1 MIDTTKPNGSENI
14 LWDLSDL
21 YATLDETGLE
31 GDLARIG
38 DRTKA
43 FREKWHGRFA
53 TASISEFMEMVREYE
68 QLTED
73 FGRMGAFAHL
83 QWSTDSENVE
93 YGKLMQRVTE
103 TLSKASNDI
112 IFVDTELAALPAER
126 IQELMSAPEM
136 ASRKHWLEVV
146 MDYKPHTLSE
156 DVEQALNAKSVSS
169 RFAWVRL
176 YDEVSNALTFQFR
189 GQEYT
194 IAQMTKMLY
203 DGDRQTRKEAA
214 ETISAGLKKDAKT
227 HAYVF
232 NTIIGDCEVNDRL
245 RSYPT
250 WVSSRNLSN
259 EVSDASVQALV
270 DAVVSRYDLVHRYFA
285 LKKRLLGLDELY
297 DYDRYAPVTEE
308 SDFWTWEQA
317 RQIVIDSYTSF
328 DRRAGEIASLFF
340 DKNWIH
346 APVRKGKRSGAYSAG
361 TIASVHP
368 YVFMNYT
375 GTSRDVQTLAHE
387 LGHGVH
393 QYLSRQQG
401 PLQMHTP
408 LTVAETASV
417 FGEMI
422 TFKKMLEATTSDQS
436 KLALIMSKIDGM
448 FGTVFRQV
456 ALNRFEEAMHT
467 ARRTQGELS
476 LEQINEI
483 WLTTQKAQFGDS
495 VKLSDGYEVWWS
507 YISHFIHTPGYV
519 YAYAFGELLVLAL
532 YQIYLKSPDS
542 FPDKYIELL
551 SAGGSKRPEELLA
564 PFGLDITNP
573 TFWHN
578 GLSFIDSFLG
588 QAEELAGKK

>member
-1 MIDTTKPNGSENI
+1 MADTKAVTGAENI
-14 LWDLSDL
+14 FWDLSDL

-31 GDLARIG
+31 GDLAQIG
-38 DRTKA
+38 GRTRA

-53 TASISEFMEMVREYE
+53 TVSIPEFMEMVAEYE
-68 QLTED
+68 QLNED
-73 FGRMGAFAHL
+73 FGRMSAFAHL

-112 IFVDTELAALPAER
+112 IFVDTELSSLPADR
-126 IQELMSAPEM
+126 IATLMAAPEM

-146 MDYKPHTLSE
+146 MDYKSHTLSE

-176 YDEVSNALTFQFR
+176 HDEVSGAMTFSFR
-189 GQEYT
+189 GQDYT

-214 ETISAGLKKDAKT
+214 ETISAVLKTDAKM

-232 NTIIGDCEVNDRL
+232 NTIMGDCEVNDRL

-285 LKKRLLGLDELY
+285 LKKGLLGLDKLY
-297 DYDRYAPVTEE
+297 DYDRYAPVTEA

-317 RQIVIDSYTSF
+317 QAIVVDSYTSF
-328 DRRAGEIASLFF
+328 DKRAGDIASMFF
-340 DKNWIH
+340 EKNWIH

-408 LTVAETASV
+408 LTIAETASV

-422 TFKKMLEATTSDQS
+422 TFKKMYEQTTSDEA
-436 KLALIMSKIDGM
+436 KLALLMSKLDGM
-448 FGTVFRQV
+448 IATVFRQV
-456 ALNRFEEAMHT
+456 ALNRFEEAVHT

-476 LEQINEI
+476 LDQINEI
-483 WLTTQKAQFGDS
+483 WLTTQKGQFGDS
-495 VKLSDGYEVWWS
+495 VELTDGYEVWWS

-532 YQIYLKSPDS
+532 YQIYLKNPES

-551 SAGGSKRPEELLA
+551 SSGGSKRPEELLA
-564 PFGLDITNP
+564 PFGLDITSP

>member
-1 MIDTTKPNGSENI
+1 MADTKAVTGAENI
-14 LWDLSDL
+14 FWDLSDL

-53 TASISEFMEMVREYE
+53 TASISEFMEMVAEYE
-68 QLTED
+68 QLNED

-103 TLSKASNDI
+103 TLSKASNEI
-112 IFVDTELAALPAER
+112 IFVDTELSSLSSER
-126 IQELMSAPEM
+126 IAELMAAPEM

-146 MDYKPHTLSE
+146 MDYKSHTLSE
-156 DVEQALNAKSVSS
+156 DVEQALNAKSVTS

-176 YDEVSNALTFQFR
+176 HDEVSGAMTFSFR

-214 ETISAGLKKDAKT
+214 ETISAVLKTDAKM

-245 RSYPT
+245 RSYST

-285 LKKRLLGLDELY
+285 LKKRLLGLDKLY
-297 DYDRYAPVTEE
+297 DYDRYAPVTED

-317 RQIVIDSYTSF
+317 RAIVVDSYTSF
-328 DRRAGEIASLFF
+328 DKRAGDIASMFF
-340 DKNWIH
+340 EKNWIH

-408 LTVAETASV
+408 LTIAETASV

-422 TFKKMLEATTSDQS
+422 TFKKMYEQTTSDEA
-436 KLALIMSKIDGM
+436 KLALLMSKLDGM
-448 FGTVFRQV
+448 IATVFRQV
-456 ALNRFEEAMHT
+456 ALNRFEEAVHT

-476 LEQINEI
+476 LDQINEI
-483 WLTTQKAQFGDS
+483 WLTTQKGQFGDS
-495 VKLSDGYEVWWS
+495 VELTDGYEVWWS

-532 YQIYLKSPDS
+532 YQIYLKNPES

-551 SAGGSKRPEELLA
+551 SSGGSKRPEELLA
-564 PFGLDITNP
+564 PFGLDITSP

-578 GLSFIDSFLG
+578 GLSFIDGFLG